1 MLDISLDMLGL
12 GELESD
18 LLRVSSAT
26 ANKAIRDAVLAGAR
40 VARDKSRESAPV
52 RSGTLKRNLVVTRLR
67 QSQTPGAAVAGV
79 SIKRPAAKKRGNRS
93 SAKPQSAPYY
103 WLFLE
108 FGTSNMNAKPFL
120 RPAWDNNLTQIEQAV
135 RSKLA
140 QAIDQAL
147 SRGA

>member
-1 MLDISLDMLGL
+1 M
-12 GELESD
+12 
-18 LLRVSSAT
+18 
-26 ANKAIRDAVLAGAR
+26 
-40 VARDKSRESAPV
+40 
-52 RSGTLKRNLVVTRLR
+52 
-67 QSQTPGAAVAGV
+67 
-79 SIKRPAAKKRGNRS
+79 SIKRPAAKKRGNRG
-93 SAKPQSAPYY
+93 SAEPKSAPYY